1 MTLYSIV
8 IPVYKST
15 KSLETIASE
24 VNDLQK
30 EKGYN
35 FELIFVNDSPF
46 HIDTET
52 TLCNLKK
59 KYDNVKA
66 FSLKKNQGQQFA
78 VLCGL
83 TKAQGDYILTMDD
96 DLQHPVKEIPKLIDA
111 FHADSQVDA
120 IFAVP
125 DFSER
130 KHDMWRNLG
139 SYFLNKVDTVFLK
152 KPKGLYKSSFRI
164 MSVEL
169 CKTIVNNYNA
179 MPAVSSLIIH
189 STDNIKNIQIEHNT
203 REYGKSNYTI
213 RKLINHTLNN
223 LLHYS
228 SVPLKTIGL
237 AGVIVFM
244 ASILFILYIVIRK
257 ILVGTNF
264 PGYASIVSL
273 VSFFGG
279 LNLLAVGII
288 GEYLIR
294 ILREQQ
300 KPQLDDLLKKGSDEH
315 KLKFKDDPISLSEER
330 NAYKEPSIS
339 VRTSDKK

>member
-15 KSLETIASE
+15 KSLETIASQ

-35 FELIFVNDSPF
+35 FEIIFINDSPF
-46 HIDTET
+46 FLDTET
-52 TLCNLKK
+52 TLSNLVSR
-59 KYDNVKA
+59 YDNVQA

-83 TKAQGDYILTMDD
+83 KKAKGDFILTMDD
-96 DLQHPVKEIPKLIDA
+96 DLQHPVKEIPKLIKA
-111 FHADSQVDA
+111 FHADPQVEA

-125 DFSER
+125 NFKNR
-130 KHDMWRNLG
+130 KHDAWRNFG
-139 SYFLNKVDTVFLK
+139 SYLLNKMDVIFLK
-152 KPKGLYKSSFRI
+152 KPEGLYKSSFRI

-169 CKTIVNNYNA
+169 CNTIVNNYNA
-179 MPAVSSLIIH
+179 MPAVSSLIIN
-189 STDNIKNIQIEHNT
+189 STNNIKNIEIEHNS
-203 REYGKSNYTI
+203 REYGKSNYTV
-213 RKLINHTLNN
+213 RKLINHSLNN

-228 SVPLKTIGL
+228 SVPLKAIGL
-237 AGVIVFM
+237 VGILVFI
-244 ASILFILYIVIRK
+244 ASVLFIIYIVVRK
-257 ILVGTNF
+257 MIVGTNF

-300 KPQLDDLLKKGSDEH
+300 KPKLDDLLKESQAPDR
-315 KLKFKDDPISLSEER
+315 LS
-330 NAYKEPSIS
+330 ALQKQF
-339 VRTSDKK
+339 